1 MQGLVFFLCVYRQ
14 AIVSTHRKRSRQVAT
29 FFCMQAFCLFLVLV
43 GAYAEDRWVFFDVL
57 RGSADKLLREGRFS
71 PPEDYEVQG
80 DPGLIE
86 WVQEQRTMLP
96 RPDFANAEALRTWQM
111 RLRQTLFALFDL
123 SDIALPVTVRSQKF
137 SSTVV
142 AHNITRI
149 FLHFASFDGTTIPA
163 YLFIPPLSGPQP
175 AILVLHGH
183 VKQGKEGIT
192 QTAGMV
198 ESYQHGAA
206 LALAKAGYITLT
218 LEFRGFGYLGARANT
233 EHRLVAH
240 NAILGG
246 SFYKAILSKD
256 IKYALDFLQS
266 LAEVD
271 PERIG
276 ITGVSFGG
284 EMAVTYAA
292 LDERVKVVVVQGF
305 GGGLGTERGVAGR
318 EQTELPHYCHIIP
331 GFNKYLRQEDLFFLI
346 APRPLLGVRGKQNAS
361 GNPRDMDLL
370 GQAHASL
377 HASALFRFE
386 VVPGGHEYFVQPALQ
401 FFQRHL

>member
-1 MQGLVFFLCVYRQ
+1 ML
-14 AIVSTHRKRSRQVAT
+14 
-29 FFCMQAFCLFLVLV
+29 LVLV
-43 GAYAEDRWVFFDVL
+43 GAYAEDRWAFFDIL
-57 RGSADKLLREGRFS
+57 RGSADKLLWEGSFS
-71 PPEDYEVQG
+71 PPEDYAVQG
-80 DPGLIE
+80 DPGLMQ
-86 WVQEQRTMLP
+86 WVQEQRTVLP
-96 RPDFANAEALRTWQM
+96 HPDFANAEALRTWQM
-111 RLRQTLFALFDL
+111 QLRRTLLALFDL
-123 SDIALPVTVRSQKF
+123 SDIALPVKVRSQKL

-142 AHNITRI
+142 THDITRI
-149 FLHFASFDGTTIPA
+149 FLSFESFDGTTIPA
-163 YLFIPPLSGPQP
+163 YLFIPPRSGPQP

-183 VKQGKEGIT
+183 VKYGKEGIT

-206 LALAKAGYITLT
+206 LALARAGYITLT
-218 LEFRGFGYLGARANT
+218 LEFRGFGYLGRRVNT

-305 GGGLGTERGVAGR
+305 GGGPGKERGVAGR
-318 EQTELPHYCHIIP
+318 GQKELPHYCHLIP
-331 GFNKYLRQEDLFFLI
+331 GFNKYLHQEDLFFLI
-346 APRPLLGVRGKQNAS
+346 APRPLLGVRGEQNAP
-361 GNPRDMDLL
+361 GNPRDLELL

-377 HASALFRFE
+377 HASSLFRFDI
-386 VVPGGHEYFVQPALQ
+386 VPGGHEYFVQPASQ
-401 FFQRHL
+401 FFQQHL